1 MPVYRYRRKAYTFP
15 LWCTLKKSLSK
26 PGFILSIQKENVKS
40 GEILDLK
47 VILQLYQ
54 FIKPYIAWFYLLVFL
69 TIALAV
75 LAPTRPFFIQIA
87 IDDYVAVGDR
97 DGLIRTIYIL
107 VGLMVVQAVVQFA
120 HTYLSGWVGQVII
133 RDIRIRLYQH
143 LLRMKLKFFDN
154 TPIGRLVTRNV
165 SDVETLADVF
175 SEGLAAIIGD
185 MLQLLTIL
193 GVMFYID
200 WKLTLVSLCTFP
212 FLVISTY
219 IFKEKMKVAFNE
231 VRNAVANLNT
241 FLQEHITGMSIVQIF
256 NREEEEFEKFK
267 DINREHRR
275 AHLKSVFYN
284 SIYFPVAEIIQ
295 AIGIGMVVWYGAS
308 GVLDLDIKVGV
319 LISFIMYLQL
329 FFRPIRMIADR
340 FNTLQMGVVSS
351 ARIFKLLNSQEHI
364 VNEGSHAPER
374 INGKI
379 NFDHVWFAYNDEEWV
394 LKDINFEVKHGETV
408 AIVGATGA
416 GKSSVINLIS
426 RFYDINKGNIYIDDH
441 DIRDFEL
448 GTLRKHVGV
457 VLQDVFLFSDTIYY
471 NITLGNPSISREQ
484 VMYAAE
490 LVGAK
495 RFIERLPGGLD
506 YNVRERGATLS
517 VGQRQLISF
526 VRAMVYNPEIIIL
539 DEATSSVDTETE
551 EMIQHAI
558 DKMMKGRTSII
569 IAHRLSTIQK
579 ANKIIVLHQGE
590 IKEVGT
596 HESLLMQEG
605 YYAQLH
611 QMQLKSMVN

>member
-1 MPVYRYRRKAYTFP
+1 M
-15 LWCTLKKSLSK
+15 
-26 PGFILSIQKENVKS
+26 SIQKENVKS

-47 VILQLYQ
+47 VLQQLYQ

-69 TIALAV
+69 TIALAL
-75 LAPTRPFFIQIA
+75 LAPTRPYFIQIA
-87 IDDYVAVGDR
+87 IDEYVAVGDR
-97 DGLIRTIYIL
+97 EGLINTIYIL
-107 VGLMVVQAVVQFA
+107 VGLMLLQALVQFA

-133 RDIRIRLYQH
+133 RDIRIKLYQH
-143 LLRMKLKFFDN
+143 LLKMKLKFFDH

-185 MLQLLTIL
+185 LLQLITIL

-256 NREEEEFEKFK
+256 NREEGEFDKFK
-267 DINREHRR
+267 EINREHRK

-295 AIGIGMVVWYGAS
+295 AIGIGLVVWYGAS

-351 ARIFKLLNSQEHI
+351 ARIFKLLNSEEHI
-364 VNEGSHAPER
+364 ANEGNYAPER
-374 INGKI
+374 IKGNI
-379 NFDHVWFAYNDEEWV
+379 NFEHVWFAYNDEEWV

-408 AIVGATGA
+408 ALVGATGA

-426 RFYDINKGNIYIDDH
+426 RFYEINKGKIHIDDRN
-441 DIRDFEL
+441 IREYEL

-471 NITLGNPSISREQ
+471 NITLGNPTISREQ

-590 IKEVGT
+590 IKEVGS
-596 HESLLMQEG
+596 HESLLMQDG